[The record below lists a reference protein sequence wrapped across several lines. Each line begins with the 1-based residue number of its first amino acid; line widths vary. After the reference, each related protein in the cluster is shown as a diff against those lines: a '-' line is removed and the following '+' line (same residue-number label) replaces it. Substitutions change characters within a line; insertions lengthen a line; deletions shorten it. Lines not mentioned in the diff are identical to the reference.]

1 MHHVN
6 DDMDELFR
14 RAGKEYPLDTT
25 GADWEKIAKQLNNEE
40 PEKPVSKGSNRRLL
54 WLLVLLPFSF
64 ICTRY
69 FVDNGTSTKAE
80 NKGSGQPA
88 SHASARKEDV
98 PNSNTN
104 NEPRLGSGQNASRDV
119 NRAAKELALVNG
131 KFLPAENVK
140 SERKFAARNEERG
153 QSSLMESKMLSNK
166 SFDEDGSAFAQ
177 RPYLGFDLTSKQY
190 PSLLISPKRAQRQNI
205 TEPSSIKKEP
215 QENKKFKRFYAGLMG
230 GIDATTVKL
239 QKMENAGHDLGLL
252 LGYSFNKKWS
262 IETGIFRDKKFY
274 YSDGEY
280 FNTSK
285 IYIPANSKITTVN
298 GNCTMWEVPLSVR
311 YNFKSSASSTWFAT
325 GGVSSY
331 IMKGENYNYVYYY
344 PATGQSREWNNSY
357 NNSSSH
363 LISVVQISSGY
374 THQLGKI
381 GDLRIEPYVKLPLRG
396 VGIGSMPLQS
406 AGIHVGITKRLF

>member
-14 RAGKEYPLDTT
+14 RAGREYPLDTT

-69 FVDNGTSTKAE
+69 FVDKESSVKTE
-80 NKGSGQPA
+80 NSGFDKPA
-88 SHASARKEDV
+88 SHASARKDDV
-98 PNSNTN
+98 PNSNN
-104 NEPRLGSGQNASRDV
+104 NNASRQGSGQNDSRDV
-119 NRAAKELALVNG
+119 NSATQELNLVNG
-131 KFLPAENVK
+131 KVLSAENVK
-140 SERKFAARNEERG
+140 SKGKFEGIKKVPG
-153 QSSLMESKMLSNK
+153 QSSLLETKMLSNK
-166 SFDEDGSAFAQ
+166 SFEDESFFTQ
-177 RPYLGFDLTSKQY
+177 RPYSGFDLTSKQY
-190 PSLLISPKRAQRQNI
+190 PSLLISPKWAQRQNI
-205 TEPSSIKKEP
+205 TESSLKKEP

-239 QKMENAGHDLGLL
+239 QRMENAGHDLGVL

-262 IETGIFRDKKFY
+262 IETGIFRDKKYY

-285 IYIPANSKITTVN
+285 IYMPVNSKITTVD
-298 GNCTMWEVPLSVR
+298 GNCTMWEVPLSVH
-311 YNFKSSASSTWFAT
+311 YNLKSSASRTWFVT

-331 IMKGENYNYVYYY
+331 IMKGENYKYVYYY
-344 PATGQSREWNNSY
+344 SATGQSREWNSSY
-357 NNSSSH
+357 NNASNH
-363 LISVVQISSGY
+363 LISVAQVSGGY

-381 GDLRIEPYVKLPLRG
+381 GDLRIEPYLKLPLRG

-406 AGIHVGITKRLF
+406 AGVHIGITKRLF

>member
-14 RAGKEYPLDTT
+14 RAGQEYPLDTT

-40 PEKPVSKGSNRRLL
+40 PEKPVSRGNNRKLL
-54 WLLVLLPFSF
+54 WLLLLLPFSF

-69 FVDNGTSTKAE
+69 VIDNGNSTKAE
-80 NKGSGQPA
+80 NGFGQPA
-88 SHASARKEDV
+88 SHASARKDDV
-98 PNSNTN
+98 PNSNSSHKSGQ
-104 NEPRLGSGQNASRDV
+104 GSGQNASKDV
-119 NRAAKELALVNG
+119 NSATKEWNLPNNET
-131 KFLPAENVK
+131 LPAENIK
-140 SERKFAARNEERG
+140 SETKLEGIKEVPG
-153 QSSLMESKMLSNK
+153 QSSVMKSKLLSKESV
-166 SFDEDGSAFAQ
+166 EGGIAFTQ
-177 RPYLGFDLTSKQY
+177 RPYSGFDLTSKQY
-190 PSLLISPKRAQRQNI
+190 PSLLLSPKWAQRQNI
-205 TEPSSIKKEP
+205 TEPSIKKERP
-215 QENKKFKRFYAGLMG
+215 ENKKFKRFYAGLMG

-239 QKMENAGHDLGLL
+239 QKMENAGHDIGVL

-262 IETGIFRDKKFY
+262 IETGIFRDKKYY

-285 IYIPANSKITTVN
+285 IYMPVNSKITTVN

-311 YNFKSSASSTWFAT
+311 YNLKSSASRTWFAT
-325 GGVSSY
+325 AGISSY
-331 IMKGENYNYVYYY
+331 IMKGENYKYVYYY
-344 PATGQSREWNNSY
+344 SATGQSREWNGSY
-357 NNSSSH
+357 NNASSH
-363 LISVVQISSGY
+363 LISVAQVSGGY

-381 GDLRIEPYVKLPLRG
+381 GELRIEPYVKLPLRG